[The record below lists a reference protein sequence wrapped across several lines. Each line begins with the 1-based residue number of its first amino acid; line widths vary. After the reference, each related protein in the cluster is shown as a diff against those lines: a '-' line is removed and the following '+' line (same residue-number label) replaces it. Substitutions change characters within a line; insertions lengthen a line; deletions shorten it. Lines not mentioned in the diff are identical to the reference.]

1 MSQELAD
8 QLDPATVT
16 PSGSGVHGH
25 QAQDGGE
32 PATGPETPRQHPPQ
46 PRTRN
51 PRRTSNGHADARR
64 ELSASLHW
72 PHHVDCAA
80 RWRGPDTV
88 SRTCGSH
95 SQLSFRPLSRG
106 QAMAPTDT
114 VISMTL
120 EASATIRVGHV
131 QIPLGTAI
139 KWVRSYTDEVENR
152 SSAEPYAFPAYDRY
166 NALQDDPARISDADL
181 LAPAL
186 LNVGSSLRSFYGLQ
200 EIRGQLEDALADED
214 LAKPLASIE
223 DKERIAALV
232 KPLYAVLDDP
242 KTRPWG
248 LQVTTLSKILHR
260 KRPQFLVLHDTWV
273 KSCYLGADKPVVP
286 VTGRS
291 PSDYMV
297 AITRAIGQDI
307 RNQKDLFRKL
317 DESSR
322 CPGELS
328 HVRLIDILAW
338 TSKGNTPVGPEGPNG

>member
-1 MSQELAD
+1 
-8 QLDPATVT
+8 
-16 PSGSGVHGH
+16 
-25 QAQDGGE
+25 
-32 PATGPETPRQHPPQ
+32 
-46 PRTRN
+46 
-51 PRRTSNGHADARR
+51 
-64 ELSASLHW
+64 
-72 PHHVDCAA
+72 
-80 RWRGPDTV
+80 
-88 SRTCGSH
+88 
-95 SQLSFRPLSRG
+95 
-106 QAMAPTDT
+106 MAPTDT

-131 QIPLGTAI
+131 QIPLETAI
-139 KWVRSYTDEVENR
+139 KWVRSYTDEVKNL
-152 SSAEPYAFPAYDRY
+152 SSAVPYAFPAYDRY
-166 NALQDDPARISDADL
+166 NELQADPARVSDADL

-186 LNVGSSLRSFYGLQ
+186 LNVGSSIRSFYGLQ
-200 EIRGQLEDALADED
+200 QIRGRLEDALANKD

-223 DKERIAALV
+223 DKGRIAALV

-273 KSCYLGADKPVVP
+273 KRCYFGAEKPVVP

-297 AITRAIGQDI
+297 AITRAIGRDI
-307 RNQKDLFRKL
+307 RDQEDLFRKL
-317 DESSR
+317 DESSN

-338 TSKGNTPVGPEGPNG
+338 TSRGKPPVESDEPS